1 MRIDRVKLIAEMARQ
16 NVRIKDLSEKALV
29 SRVTLT
35 AMRGGKSCS
44 TNSAR
49 RVAQALGVPLES
61 LLEDTGKE
69 V

>member
-1 MRIDRVKLIAEMARQ
+1 MRIDRVKLIAEMAKQ
-16 NVRIKDLSEKALV
+16 NLHVQDLAEKALV
-29 SRVTLT
+29 SRVTVT

-49 RVAQALGVPLES
+49 RVAQALGVPLEA
-61 LLEDTGKE
+61 LLEDGKE